1 MAELM
6 DKEQVLMAYYAQYYR
21 EASTDE
27 VRKLNARLSEGLGEA
42 RYAEL
47 MEELIDEGLAIGM
60 EEVEKREQQGSPAPM
75 ATNEGMLYINN
86 VLNLQ
91 SYAVEEHQLDYLQNH
106 LETSGLELTLEP
118 VRSYIQEVIDKEADE
133 EPNSNRP

>member
-27 VRKLNARLSEGLGEA
+27 VRKLDARLSEGLGEA

-60 EEVEKREQQGSPAPM
+60 AEVEKREQQGSPAPM

-91 SYAVEEHQLDYLQNH
+91 SYAVEENQLDYLQNH

-118 VRSYIQEVIDKEADE
+118 VKSYIQEVIDKEADE

>member
-27 VRKLNARLSEGLGEA
+27 VRKLDARLSEGLGEA

-118 VRSYIQEVIDKEADE
+118 VKSYIEEVIDKEADE

>member
-27 VRKLNARLSEGLGEA
+27 VRKLDARLFEGLGEA

-118 VRSYIQEVIDKEADE
+118 VKSYIQEVIDKEADE

>member
-27 VRKLNARLSEGLGEA
+27 VRKLDARLSEGLGEA

-60 EEVEKREQQGSPAPM
+60 AEVEKREQQASPAPM

-118 VRSYIQEVIDKEADE
+118 VKSYIQEVIDKEADE

>member
-27 VRKLNARLSEGLGEA
+27 VRKLDARLSEGLGEA

-91 SYAVEEHQLDYLQNH
+91 SYAVEEHQLDYLKNH

-118 VRSYIQEVIDKEADE
+118 VKSYIQEVIDKEADE

>member
-21 EASTDE
+21 GASRDE
-27 VRKLNARLSEGLGEA
+27 VKALDAKLSEGLGEE
-42 RYAEL
+42 RYTEL
-47 MEELIDEGLAIGM
+47 MEELVGEGLAIGM
-60 EEVEKREQQGSPAPM
+60 EEVEKREQQGISAPM

-118 VRSYIQEVIDKEADE
+118 VMSFIQEAIDKEADE
-133 EPNSNRP
+133 EPNSNRS

>member
-1 MAELM
+1 MTELL

-21 EASTDE
+21 GASTDE
-27 VRKLNARLSEGLGEA
+27 VKALDARLSEGLGQE
-42 RYAEL
+42 RYTEL
-47 MEELIDEGLAIGM
+47 MKELIDEGLAIGI
-60 EEVEKREQQGSPAPM
+60 EEVEKREQQGVPAPM

-91 SYAVEEHQLDYLQNH
+91 SDAVEEHQLDYLQNH

-118 VRSYIQEVIDKEADE
+118 VKSFIREAVDKEADE